1 MTPQEVN
8 QVFDKGSSTT
18 EKPSLPPPPFL
29 ENQPR
34 APKVLQWFDNP
45 YFIQQEPKKPLTNN
59 LQNEIEISKTKLHDI
74 SPEKVKPEKI
84 SISQN
89 PSAFEKSVHNLAT
102 LAYATEENFEES
114 TKQIGAANDEL
125 ITDKPK
131 PKSLSLILNWGFI
144 TENSSELRT
153 TMEFSKSNF

>member
-102 LAYATEENFEES
+102 LAYATGNAKRHLAQCVKGPIFVQ
-114 TKQIGAANDEL
+114 KLQILEKL
-125 ITDKPK
+125 ETW
-131 PKSLSLILNWGFI
+131 SILFLCQSW
-144 TENSSELRT
+144 R
-153 TMEFSKSNF
+153 